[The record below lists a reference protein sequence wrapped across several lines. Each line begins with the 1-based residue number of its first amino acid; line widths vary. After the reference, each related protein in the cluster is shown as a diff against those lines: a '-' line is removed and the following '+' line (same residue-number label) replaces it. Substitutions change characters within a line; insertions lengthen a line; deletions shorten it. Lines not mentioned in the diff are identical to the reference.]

1 MTIGFIAST
10 LEEQERAR
18 RINCPLRCREKTMG
32 KVLTKMRLLSMLLE
46 KNQYIKFYQKI
57 KHSS

>member
-1 MTIGFIAST
+1 MSIGFIAST
-10 LEEQERAR
+10 LEEQKWAR
-18 RINCPLRCREKTMG
+18 ISYPFRCHEKPVD
-32 KVLTKMRLLSMLLE
+32 KVLTKMRLPSMLLE